1 MLSNSILLGFAY
13 ADVAEMGSATL
24 VVTNNSLSNAE
35 QLTGELAE
43 YLWQHREEFA
53 GEMVSIDEA
62 MRRVSQLSGNVCLLD
77 TGDNIGGGS
86 PGDSTWLA
94 HELQRRWLGRTL
106 MCIADPRAVSECEK
120 AGVGQSIQ
128 LEIGGRSGPL
138 HGTPFNVRVTVQDL
152 RDGKFEETE
161 PRHAGISVYDQGR
174 TAVVTTDADLTLILM
189 SLRVPPFSLK
199 QITSVVTHK

>member
-1 MLSNSILLGFAY
+1 MHELYSLANRQLGQRDVLSNSILLGFAY

-24 VVTNNSLSNAE
+24 VVTNHSPNSAE

-62 MRRVSQLSGNVCLLD
+62 MRRASQLTGNVCLLD

-94 HELQRRWLGRTL
+94 QSTPGRRLGRTL

-120 AGVGQSIQ
+120 A
-128 LEIGGRSGPL
+128 RSAS
-138 HGTPFNVRVTVQDL
+138 PFN
-152 RDGKFEETE
+152 
-161 PRHAGISVYDQGR
+161 
-174 TAVVTTDADLTLILM
+174 
-189 SLRVPPFSLK
+189 
-199 QITSVVTHK
+199 